1 MRCCFDEKAGRE
13 ALTAT
18 ASHSDIHSVG
28 RSCVMSSCHRA
39 AAAAASYWA
48 PFLPRPLFALRRF
61 HLKTLPSVLSAF
73 LSFFRGPLGG
83 RSPFCDNLLLRERED
98 GNHRTDPMHQGR
110 TLSSPLLG
118 TGGWSSSLSSLSFCG
133 DEDYCSRSLCRS
145 VGPFS
150 LLSLLPIL

>member
-13 ALTAT
+13 ALTAA

-28 RSCVMSSCHRA
+28 RSCVMSSCHR
-39 AAAAASYWA
+39 AAASYWA

-118 TGGWSSSLSSLSFCG
+118 REDGAHLFPLSLFAEMKIIA
-133 DEDYCSRSLCRS
+133 DDD